1 MAGDDSQRGAA
12 AVSQGVDQ
20 AVIDRYA
27 TLSGDFNPL
36 HVDPEAAAR
45 SEFGSTIAHGPIA
58 LQTFFVAATRK
69 LGSEAL
75 PPGAKVAVTYRYP
88 VRPGDEVSCHWL
100 AEPEP
105 DGPTAEVRN
114 QDGTV
119 VVTITSELD
128 EGAAR

>member
-1 MAGDDSQRGAA
+1 MPTQEPIEV
-12 AVSQGVDQ
+12 VSQPVDQ

-36 HVDPEAAAR
+36 HVDPDVAAR

-58 LQTFFVAATRK
+58 LQTFFVAATRR

-75 PPGAKVAVTYRYP
+75 PPGSKVYATYRYP

-100 AEPEP
+100 ADGEPG
-105 DGPTAEVRN
+105 GPTAECRN

-119 VVTITSELD
+119 VVTVASVLVEED
-128 EGAAR
+128 